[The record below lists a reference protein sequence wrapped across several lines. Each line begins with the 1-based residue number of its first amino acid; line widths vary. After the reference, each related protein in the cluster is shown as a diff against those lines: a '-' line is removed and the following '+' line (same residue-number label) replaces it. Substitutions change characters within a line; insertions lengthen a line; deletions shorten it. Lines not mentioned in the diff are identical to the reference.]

1 MTVQIHYQAPLGWE
15 LKSIAS
21 FVENYKG
28 GASLTPD
35 DFRESGFPVIPKK
48 GVQEGGWL
56 VIDEPTYCSESFAES
71 NAQSKVASNHVVVTL
86 RDLVPSGPSIGLAV
100 RIQQGLEFILSQG
113 TYGLE
118 INGFMNP
125 DYFCALSNS
134 QPYRKA
140 MRRIMVGS
148 TQVHIRTGEFL
159 DQKFACPSMAEQNKI
174 AEILSTW
181 DKSIEATERLLE
193 NSKKRKKALM
203 QQLLTG
209 KKRLP
214 GSNEMWKQGTLED
227 LAVIDSGFAFKS
239 TDFTEDSDS
248 VAIVRMSDFK
258 DGKIDLS
265 DAARVRR
272 EVIVGL
278 ERFQL
283 SGGDF
288 VFGMSGSLSNYGW
301 VPLNTETCYL
311 NQRVG
316 RLTPKQGVDKYF
328 LTYLFLSDQIQQS
341 ILDKAAG
348 AAQLNISV
356 TDLRKMNVLYPTSE
370 EQRKI
375 GFLLNLAFKEEEHI
389 LEKLEKLKLEKK
401 SLMQVLLI
409 GKKRVSVDSKKMD
422 IEGEIT

>member
-1 MTVQIHYQAPLGWE
+1 MTVQIHYQAPSGWE
-15 LKSIAS
+15 LKSIGS

-71 NAQSKVASNHVVVTL
+71 NAQSKVASKHVVVTL

-118 INGFMNP
+118 INEFINP

-159 DQKFACPSMAEQNKI
+159 DQKFACPTILEQNKI

-181 DKSIEATERLLE
+181 DKSIKATERLLE

-214 GSNEMWKQGTLED
+214 GFNGMWKQGTLEN
-227 LAVIDSGFAFKS
+227 LALIDSGFAFKS

-258 DGKIDLS
+258 DGKIDLN
-265 DAARVRR
+265 DAARVKK
-272 EVIVGL
+272 EVIAGL
-278 ERFQL
+278 DRFQL

-301 VPLNTETCYL
+301 VPLNTKTCYL

-316 RLTPKQGVDKYF
+316 RLTPKQGVDRYF
-328 LTYLFLSDQIQQS
+328 LTYLFLSNQIQRS

-356 TDLRKMNVLYPTSE
+356 TDLRKINISYPTSD
-370 EQRKI
+370 EQTKI

-389 LEKLEKLKLEKK
+389 FEKLQKLKLEKK
-401 SLMQVLLI
+401 SLIQVLLT
-409 GKKRVSVDSKKMD
+409 GKKRVHVDS
-422 IEGEIT
+422 

>member
-71 NAQSKVASNHVVVTL
+71 NAQSKVASKHVVVTL

-118 INGFMNP
+118 INEFINP

-159 DQKFACPSMAEQNKI
+159 DQKFACPTILEQNKI

-181 DKSIEATERLLE
+181 DKSIKATERLLE

-214 GSNEMWKQGTLED
+214 GFKQPWSTTKLSTLCEIRRGASPRPISD
-227 LAVIDSGFAFKS
+227 PSYFSDSGRGWVRISDVTSDETPFFRKTSQYLSPLGESKS
-239 TDFTEDSDS
+239 VKVDDGDLIMSICATIGVPKFVKIPACIHDGFVVFRNPSDS
-248 VAIVRMSDFK
+248 LSLNLLYYVIQFITDK
-258 DGKIDLS
+258 LDGEGQPGTQRNLNTS
-265 DAARVRR
+265 
-272 EVIVGL
+272 IVGEIQFPKITTEEQEMIAEIFKL
-278 ERFQL
+278 ADSSIGAINERL
-283 SGGDF
+283 KS
-288 VFGMSGSLSNYGW
+288 
-301 VPLNTETCYL
+301 
-311 NQRVG
+311 
-316 RLTPKQGVDKYF
+316 
-328 LTYLFLSDQIQQS
+328 
-341 ILDKAAG
+341 
-348 AAQLNISV
+348 
-356 TDLRKMNVLYPTSE
+356 LRK
-370 EQRKI
+370 
-375 GFLLNLAFKEEEHI
+375 
-389 LEKLEKLKLEKK
+389 EKDA
-401 SLMQVLLI
+401 LMQQLLT
-409 GKKRVSVDSKKMD
+409 GKKRVFTSEA
-422 IEGEIT
+422 I